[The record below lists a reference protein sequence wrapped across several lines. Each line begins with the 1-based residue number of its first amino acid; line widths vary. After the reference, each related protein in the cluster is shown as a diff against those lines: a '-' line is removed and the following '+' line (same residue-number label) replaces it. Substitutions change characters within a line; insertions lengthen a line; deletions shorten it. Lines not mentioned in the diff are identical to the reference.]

1 MGKKQ
6 FSLAVIVGARPNF
19 IKVAPLFRT
28 VADYPQFKLSLIHTG
43 QHYDR
48 NMSDVFLKQLKLP
61 EILTHLQVQEDRFSD
76 RVGKMRLLLLQTLKK
91 HNFDSC
97 IVVGDVDSTLAGAL
111 AAKEANIPLIHIE
124 AGLRSFDRRMPEE
137 TNRVVIDHLSDI
149 LFTTE
154 DSANTNLSHE
164 GIHEKKV
171 FFVGNLMIETL
182 QHLLPSIAKLNIH
195 TQHDLQKASY
205 VVATIHRDENCIN
218 RESMKKV
225 LHLLKEVSKRL
236 TVIIPLHP
244 RTKKNIEQFRLEK
257 ELLSLKIIEPQGYFE
272 FLALVKNSCGVI
284 TDSGGIQ
291 EETSF
296 LGIPC
301 ITLREN
307 TERPVT
313 ITLGT
318 NKLSSLKLEN
328 HTTIIEHFIHNK
340 KKARRTIPLW
350 DNKVS
355 KRIFE
360 VLNHEIR

>member
-164 GIHEKKV
+164 
-171 FFVGNLMIETL
+171 
-182 QHLLPSIAKLNIH
+182 
-195 TQHDLQKASY
+195 
-205 VVATIHRDENCIN
+205 
-218 RESMKKV
+218 
-225 LHLLKEVSKRL
+225 
-236 TVIIPLHP
+236 
-244 RTKKNIEQFRLEK
+244 
-257 ELLSLKIIEPQGYFE
+257 
-272 FLALVKNSCGVI
+272 
-284 TDSGGIQ
+284 
-291 EETSF
+291 
-296 LGIPC
+296 
-301 ITLREN
+301 
-307 TERPVT
+307 
-313 ITLGT
+313 
-318 NKLSSLKLEN
+318 
-328 HTTIIEHFIHNK
+328 
-340 KKARRTIPLW
+340 
-350 DNKVS
+350 
-355 KRIFE
+355 
-360 VLNHEIR
+360 